1 MTLNFSFHIQSFIGT
16 WPCAFLY
23 VLSTVLLCYNV
34 ELRSC
39 DREQMALK
47 ALKIFSQVLLS
58 KSLVTSALD
67 QCFSNFAVHIELYG
81 GGVSFKAFRTL

>member
-1 MTLNFSFHIQSFIGT
+1 MTLNVSFHIALLAHGHVHSCTYCPQCS
-16 WPCAFLY
+16 CAIM
-23 VLSTVLLCYNV
+23 V

-39 DREQMALK
+39 DGEQMALK

-58 KSLVTSALD
+58 KSLVTSVLD
-67 QCFSNFAVHIELYG
+67 QCFSNFAVHIELHG